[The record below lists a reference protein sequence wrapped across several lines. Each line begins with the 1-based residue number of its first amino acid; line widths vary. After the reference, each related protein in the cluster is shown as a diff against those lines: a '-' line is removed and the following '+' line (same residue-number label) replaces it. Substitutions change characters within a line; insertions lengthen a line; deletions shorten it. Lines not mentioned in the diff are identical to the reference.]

1 MGSAPAARRAELTR
15 LRRLRARARGEHGI
29 ASVEFAA
36 VLPLVLISLLLV
48 VQVALVVAE
57 QLVVQHAAREGARE
71 AAVWNDDSR
80 ARVAAIRTGN
90 LDTNRAQID
99 VTPSDRPVGSPVVV
113 TIHYRVPLIVP
124 YVGRFLRG
132 DVTLTAS
139 SEYRVEREP
148 QPTPT
153 PTPST

>member
-15 LRRLRARARGEHGI
+15 LRRPWYARVRGERGI

-57 QLVVQHAAREGARE
+57 QLIVQHAAREGARE
-71 AAVWNDDSR
+71 AAVWNDDSK
-80 ARVAAIRTGN
+80 ARDAAIRAGH
-90 LDTNRAQID
+90 LDSNRAQID
-99 VTPSDRPVGSPVVV
+99 VTPSTRPVGTPVVV
-113 TIHYRVPLIVP
+113 TIHYRVPMIVP
-124 YVGRFLRG
+124 YIGRFLPP

-139 SEYRVEREP
+139 AEYYTEREP
-148 QPTPT
+148 
-153 PTPST
+153 PS

>member
-1 MGSAPAARRAELTR
+1 MGSRTASCRPGPTR
-15 LRRLRARARGEHGI
+15 LRRLRERGA
-29 ASVEFAA
+29 ASVEFAC

-71 AAVWNDDSR
+71 AAVWNDDGR
-80 ARVAAIRTGN
+80 ARDAAIRTGN
-90 LDTNRAQID
+90 LDPDRAEID
-99 VTPSDRPVGSPVVV
+99 VTPSDRPVGSPVVM
-113 TIHYRVPLIVP
+113 TIHYQVPLVVP
-124 YVGRFLRG
+124 YVARFLPS

-148 QPTPT
+148 QPTPSAT
-153 PTPST
+153 P